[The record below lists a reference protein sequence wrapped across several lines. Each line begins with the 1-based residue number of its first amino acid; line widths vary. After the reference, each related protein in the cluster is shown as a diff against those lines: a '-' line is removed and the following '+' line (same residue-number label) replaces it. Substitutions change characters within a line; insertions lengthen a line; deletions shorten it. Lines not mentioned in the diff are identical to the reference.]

1 MKMIKIVY
9 GKFEF
14 FFNRYVNDMLV
25 VMVMNVVLLLVN
37 F

>member
-1 MKMIKIVY
+1 MIKIVY
-9 GKFEF
+9 GKFEFF